1 MRISRFIAI
10 ITFIVFVIFFLSK
23 IIMEGMFFDGIVYAA
38 VSRNMADGSGTF
50 WIPKLAAAHYLQ
62 FIEHPPLGMFILS
75 LFFKVFGDHLWVEK
89 LFTALTLILT
99 CFMIILL
106 WKKIHSKENYT
117 SINFLPVLTFLLI
130 PLVSWSYSNNM
141 LENIQGVFTIFGVFL
156 YLIIYSKTKQKYFVR
171 LFLLFFISL
180 MITAGILTKGPLAM
194 FILAVPVIHF
204 FIFRKE
210 TFINAIIDTVIP
222 LIFLFLIFLLI
233 LSNDQA
239 NYALTKYFNGQFISS
254 ISGRSEVTGHYYILI
269 RLLSETAIIAAMA
282 IIFFF
287 IARKMKLKIQSME
300 LKWFL
305 FFLLV
310 GLSAILPIVIS
321 PKQHGYYM
329 IPGFSYLAI
338 AAAIIIFPVLRKWSE
353 VIELKKQ
360 ILWSRINITAIFF
373 LSGVLIFTVLKYA
386 GTVGRDKEI
395 IAVTKMMGD
404 HIPDGSSVS
413 VCYETS
419 LNWALHAYAQRYYK
433 INLYNNLNQEYFLLT
448 EDCIKNITNMSKMEL
463 IDSSGIFKLYRK

>member
-1 MRISRFIAI
+1 
-10 ITFIVFVIFFLSK
+10 
-23 IIMEGMFFDGIVYAA
+23 MFFDGVVYASIA
-38 VSRNMADGSGTF
+38 RNMADGSAAF
-50 WIPKLAAAHYLQ
+50 WIPKLAAAHYSQ
-62 FIEHPPLGMFILS
+62 FTEHPPLGMFILS
-75 LFFKVFGDHLWVEK
+75 LFFKAFGDHLWVEK

-117 SINFLPVLTFLLI
+117 SINFLPLLTFLLI

-141 LENIQGVFTIFGVFL
+141 LENIQGVFTISGVFL
-156 YLIIYSKTKQKYFVR
+156 YLIIYSKTKQNYFIR
-171 LFLLFFISL
+171 LFFLFFISL
-180 MITAGILTKGPLAM
+180 MITAGILIKGPLAM

-210 TFINAIIDTVIP
+210 TFINAIIDTVVP

-269 RLLSETAIIAAMA
+269 RLLSETAIIAGIA

-287 IARKMKLKIQSME
+287 IGRKMKLKFQPNE

-310 GLSAILPIVIS
+310 GLLAILPIVIS

-329 IPGFSYLAI
+329 IPGFPYLAI

-360 ILWSRINITAIFF
+360 ILWSRINIAAIFI

-404 HIPDGSSVS
+404 NIPKGSSVS
-413 VCYETS
+413 ICHETYE
-419 LNWALHAYAQRYYK
+419 NWALHAYAQRYFK
-433 INLYNNLNQEYFLLT
+433 ISLTDNSDQNYFLVFKECGKDKL
-448 EDCIKNITNMSKMEL
+448 NPQSFEL
-463 IDSSGIFKLYRK
+463 LDSSCSFKLYSE